1 MFQDQYLVSRSTPA
15 TFFCAVFYIAICSIL
30 TMLYFTLYALLQT
43 QPLHI
48 AGAQH
53 DGGAIFRDLK
63 ALPQRLPVVTE
74 AAVAF
79 QEKQQDFI
87 TPVKSEVGVNTT
99 EPPITT
105 PGVVQPVVEPKNWA
119 GGGYQSIPGNKV
131 SSGVWKRPIKR

>member
-30 TMLYFTLYALLQT
+30 TMLYFTQYPT

-48 AGAQH
+48 AGDQH

-74 AAVAF
+74 AVAVPF

-87 TPVKSEVGVNTT
+87 TPVKSEVGANAT

-105 PGVVQPVVEPKNWA
+105 PAVQPVVEPKNWA